1 MKKHKK
7 YRLKKG
13 RIIVCL
19 IVLVSITTLLFNIG
33 NITNYIN
40 LKSLHYSDLAF
51 DKIRKDNIDINV
63 YSKTLDNIISTD
75 YFISEYLDDYLKIEY
90 NSDEHFFENINSL
103 LKKGYNYSLINEI
116 YKFVSIDNIKVI
128 IDNDYNNKLH
138 DILNDSYFK
147 EENLDRY
154 LKYNKDN
161 IVMNVNMNL
170 DYDFYT
176 HDIPVENI
184 DNYMIV
190 NKYYKLSEDFVP
202 ELVKID
208 SKYAINNNQLM
219 TKDAKEAFE
228 KMCIDARNDNIY
240 LYSGS
245 AYRSYSYQNNLYN
258 NRVKSE
264 GLEYANKS
272 AAKAGYSEHQT
283 GLALDVL
290 NGNFEYLS
298 DTDKEFK
305 WLIDNS
311 YKYGFILRYPKD
323 KENITGYMYEPW
335 HFRYLTVEVASIIKE
350 KDITYEEYIGMKK

>member
-1 MKKHKK
+1 
-7 YRLKKG
+7 
-13 RIIVCL
+13 
-19 IVLVSITTLLFNIG
+19 
-33 NITNYIN
+33 
-40 LKSLHYSDLAF
+40 
-51 DKIRKDNIDINV
+51 
-63 YSKTLDNIISTD
+63 
-75 YFISEYLDDYLKIEY
+75 
-90 NSDEHFFENINSL
+90 
-103 LKKGYNYSLINEI
+103 
-116 YKFVSIDNIKVI
+116 
-128 IDNDYNNKLH
+128 
-138 DILNDSYFK
+138 
-147 EENLDRY
+147 
-154 LKYNKDN
+154 
-161 IVMNVNMNL
+161 MNVNMNL